1 MSETVTSKD
10 IIRGKRVLV
19 VDDHRNIRLAL
30 RLALTEEG
38 ANIVEAE
45 TYAQALIQVGKI
57 SPQNPPPFDAILL
70 DIRLPDGSGLD
81 FLKLLSHHGFA
92 SRVIMISGEGT
103 VKEAYQATQM
113 GAFDFI
119 EKPFTPERILVSLS
133 RCLDFHK
140 IQAAHQKLSQ
150 EVLRGQEILGACEPI
165 AQLRKMITKVAGT
178 NSRVLVLGESGTGKE
193 LIAKSLHRQSDRCD
207 QALVKVNCAAIPQ
220 NLVESELF
228 GHEKGAFT
236 GAIRTKKGLFEQA
249 DGGTLFLDEI
259 GELDLNVQA
268 KLLRVLQSGEI
279 SRVGGEKVLQVDV
292 RLIAATHRDLE
303 GMIESGSFR
312 EDLYYRLNVVTLKSP
327 PLRERGED
335 IKLLA
340 QHFLEAACEEHSIG
354 SRVLGPKA
362 LEQISAYHWPGNIRE
377 LKNVLERVV
386 ILSESEEIED
396 IPDLAARLRG
406 TKPKP
411 EGSQS
416 LPSSSPRPAESVES
430 VVEES
435 VNVTSGGKES
445 FAYETAIVPWE
456 ELHQN
461 LGRSYIRFILGRAKG
476 NVSEAARV
484 LCLERAY
491 LHRLMKKYGIQRDVI
506 VSD

>member
-1 MSETVTSKD
+1 MSEAATSKD
-10 IIRGKRVLV
+10 IIRNKKILV

-38 ANIVEAE
+38 AQIVEAE
-45 TYAQALIQVGKI
+45 TYAQALIQVGKV
-57 SPQNPPPFDAILL
+57 SPQSPPPFDAILL

-81 FLKLLSHHGFA
+81 FLKLLSHHGHG

-103 VKEAYQATQM
+103 VKEAYLATQM

-140 IQAAHQKLSQ
+140 IQLAHQKLTQ
-150 EVLRGQEILGACEPI
+150 EVLRGQEILGSCDPI
-165 AQLRKMITKVAGT
+165 LQLRKVISKVSAT
-178 NSRVLVLGESGTGKE
+178 NSRVLILGESGTGKE
-193 LIAKSLHRQSDRCD
+193 LIAKSLHRQGDRHD
-207 QALVKVNCAAIPQ
+207 QALVKVNCAAIPA

-303 GMIESGSFR
+303 GMIETGQFR
-312 EDLYYRLNVVTLKSP
+312 EDLYYRLNVVTLRSP

-362 LEQISAYHWPGNIRE
+362 LDQIVAYHWPGNIRE
-377 LKNVLERVV
+377 LKNILERVV

-406 TKPKP
+406 AKSKQ
-411 EGSQS
+411 EGSA
-416 LPSSSPRPAESVES
+416 SSPAPLAKVAESAETLA
-430 VVEES
+430 EEA
-435 VNVTSGGKES
+435 NALNKES
-445 FAYETAIVPWE
+445 FSFETAIVPWE
-456 ELHQN
+456 ELHQS
-461 LGRSYIRFILGRAKG
+461 LGRSYIRYILGRSKG